1 MRLSILAFLFLIVT
15 GLQSW
20 SLTFDETDPMLVTPE
35 LQPYTWSAGQNG
47 QLILNLELPT
57 GYHAY
62 EDKFNIQILEP
73 DGFKYAKF
81 TLTNTKEWFD
91 KFSKKTRRGVEKKS
105 QLILKIEAP
114 LRFNKAYEKMKFDFT
129 YQACSDSFCLF
140 PKTKTIEIPIQL
152 AGIST
157 GSSRESSPTFNNAAP
172 SEEKSDSFFSID
184 QFNKWIGK
192 NWGLAFLFVFFAG
205 ILTSFTPCIFPMIP
219 ITLAILAKDSEKR
232 TRAQNFLLSVF
243 YVHGIALTY
252 SVLGV
257 AAAKSG
263 SLFGSSLGNPIILSI
278 ICIVFFIM
286 SLSMYGLFE
295 IQVPALIRNK
305 FGNGSRRTGY
315 VGALLSGLFAG
326 IVASPCVGPVL
337 VGILAY
343 VATQKNPVLGFFL
356 LFTYAMGLG
365 LIFLILGAFT
375 EFTRK
380 LPRSGPWMETVK
392 FILGSLMLG
401 AFYYYLNL
409 LIPERW
415 HDGFLGVGLIVLA
428 SMAGSFQMAKGS
440 HPLVKIKKGFLQA
453 ILFIGFIYLA
463 ISVFDLR
470 PILYGPHSTSIAA
483 KNQSQWKT
491 YSDQEL
497 EMALQSNKPIIID
510 FFAEW
515 CVACHELEEKTFSH
529 GSVADQLTQFVLL
542 RFDAT
547 KDSEKLQQLKAK
559 YKIQGLP
566 TVLFYSSKGEW
577 LESLNLTQFEDANK
591 FKERLNKI
599 LTQ

>member
-1 MRLSILAFLFLIVT
+1 MKSSLLVFFLLFFT
-15 GLQSW
+15 GLQAW
-20 SLTFDETDPMLVTPE
+20 SLTFDETDPLLVTSE

-47 QLILNLELPT
+47 QLILNLELPA

-91 KFSKKTRRGVEKKS
+91 KFSKKNRRGVENKS

-114 LRFNKAYEKMKFDFT
+114 LRFDKAYEKMKFDFT

-152 AGIST
+152 SEV
-157 GSSRESSPTFNNAAP
+157 SSGNSLEHPADTNIKNS
-172 SEEKSDSFFSID
+172 SEENSDSFFSID
-184 QFNKWIGK
+184 QFNRWIGQS
-192 NWGLAFLFVFFAG
+192 WGLAFLFVFLAG

-252 SVLGV
+252 SILGV

-263 SLFGSSLGNPIILSI
+263 SLFGSSLGNPIILSL
-278 ICIVFFIM
+278 ICIVFFVM

-295 IQVPALIRNK
+295 IQVPALLRNK
-305 FGNGSRRTGY
+305 FGSGSKRTGY
-315 VGALLSGLFAG
+315 VGAFLSGLFAG

-409 LIPERW
+409 LIPVRW
-415 HDGFLGVGLIVLA
+415 HDGILGLGLIILA
-428 SMAGSFQMAKGS
+428 SMAGLFQTPKGS

-463 ISVFDLR
+463 ISIFDLR
-470 PILYGPHSTSIAA
+470 PILYGPYSTSIAA
-483 KNQSQWKT
+483 KNQSQWKN

-497 EMALQSNKPIIID
+497 ESALQAKKPIIID

-529 GSVADQLTQFVLL
+529 NSVADQLSQFVLL

-577 LESLNLTQFEDANK
+577 IESLTLTQFEDANR

-599 LTQ
+599 LSQ